1 MAMPQLSGQPILIL
15 KEGATRTRGREA
27 QRANIMAARIVSEAL
42 KTSLGPRGMDKMLV
56 DSIGEV
62 TVTNDGATVLKEIA
76 VEHPAAKMMVEVAKT
91 QDQEVGDGTTTAVV
105 IAGELLSRAQALMEK
120 GVHPTIL
127 VDGFTVACE
136 MARSYL
142 DEIAVRV
149 KPTDRRILTK
159 VAEAAMATKTL
170 AGEKDMLAE
179 IAAEAVLAV
188 ADKKGDKY
196 IVDID
201 DVKVEKKAGGS
212 LSDTRLVKGI
222 VVDKEIVHARMP
234 KRVEKAK
241 IAMIIKP
248 FEIEKP
254 EFDSK
259 LSIENPEQL
268 EAFISREEKLLEEMV
283 EKLASTGANVLFCQR
298 GIDDAAQYYMAK
310 RGILAT
316 RRVKVADM
324 ERLAKATG
332 GKVVTEVDHIQES
345 DLGYADV
352 VEEVKVGKD
361 RMLFVEGCKNP
372 RSVTIMVRG
381 GNERMVYEAERA
393 IHDAI
398 CVVRDVVQEPRI
410 VAGGGA
416 PEAEV
421 ARRLRDYARKTPGR
435 LQLPILAFAEALE
448 SIPMILAENAGLDPI
463 DVLVEMRARH
473 DKGEVWSGIDPV
485 KGKVVDMYKIGIYE
499 PLSVKRQALLSA
511 TEAANMIIRIDD
523 LIAVGKSKSEAPS
536 KGSEEG
542 AGEEES

>member
-1 MAMPQLSGQPILIL
+1 MPQLSGQPILIL
-15 KEGATRTRGREA
+15 KEGATRARGREA

-62 TVTNDGATVLKEIA
+62 TVTNDGATVLKEMS

-91 QDQEVGDGTTTAVV
+91 QDQEVGDGTTTAVM

-120 GVHPTIL
+120 GVHPATL
-127 VDGFTVACE
+127 VEGFTVACE
-136 MARSYL
+136 KARSYL
-142 DEIAVRV
+142 DGISVRV
-149 KPTDRRILTK
+149 KPTDKEMLRKI
-159 VAEAAMATKTL
+159 AEVAMATKTL
-170 AGEKDMLAE
+170 ADEKDMLAE
-179 IAAEAVLAV
+179 IASEAVLAV
-188 ADKKGDKY
+188 AEKKDDKY
-196 IVDID
+196 IVDIE

-212 LSDTRLVKGI
+212 LSNTKLVKGI

-259 LSIENPEQL
+259 LSIENPAQL
-268 EAFISREEKLLEEMV
+268 EAFVSREEKLLEEMV
-283 EKLASTGANVLFCQR
+283 DKLASTGANVLFCQR

-332 GKVVTEVDHIQES
+332 GKVVTEVAHLQES

-381 GNERMVYEAERA
+381 GNERMIYEAERA

-398 CVVRDVVQEPRI
+398 CVIRDVVQEPRI

-463 DVLVEMRARH
+463 DILVEMRARH
-473 DKGEVWSGIDPV
+473 DKGEIWSGIDPV
-485 KGKVVDMYKIGIYE
+485 KGKVVDMYKTNVYE

-511 TEAANMIIRIDD
+511 TEAANMILRIDD
-523 LIAVGKSKSEAPS
+523 LIAVGKSKSETPS

>member
-1 MAMPQLSGQPILIL
+1 MPQLSGQPILIL
-15 KEGATRTRGREA
+15 KEGSTRRRGRET
-27 QRANIMAARIVSEAL
+27 QRANIMAARLISEAV

-62 TVTNDGATVLKEIA
+62 TVTNDGATVLKEIN

-105 IAGELLSRAQALMEK
+105 IAGELLSRAQTLMEK
-120 GVHPTIL
+120 GIHPSIL
-127 VDGFTVACE
+127 VESFTVACE
-136 MARSYL
+136 KARHFL
-142 DEIAVRV
+142 EEIAIKV
-149 KPTDRRILTK
+149 KPTDRRVLAKI
-159 VAEAAMATKTL
+159 AEVAMATKTL
-170 AGEKDMLAE
+170 AGERGRLAE

-188 ADKKGDKY
+188 ADKRDEKL
-196 IVDID
+196 IVDIE
-201 DVKVEKKAGGS
+201 DVKIEKKAGGS
-212 LSDTRLVKGI
+212 ISDTRLVKGL

-234 KRVEKAK
+234 KRVEDAK
-241 IAMIIKP
+241 IALIVKP

-268 EAFISREEKLLEEMV
+268 EAFMKREEKLLEEMV

-298 GIDDAAQYYMAK
+298 GIDDSAQYYMARK
-310 RGILAT
+310 GILAT

-332 GKVVTEVDHIQES
+332 GRVVTEVTYIQEG
-345 DLGYADV
+345 DLGHAEV

-372 RSVTIMVRG
+372 RAVTIMIRG

-393 IHDAI
+393 VHDAI
-398 CVVRDVVQEPRI
+398 CVVRDVVQEPKI

-416 PEAEV
+416 PEVEV
-421 ARRLRDYARKTPGR
+421 ARRLRDYAKKIPGR
-435 LQLPILAFAEALE
+435 LQLGILAFAEALE
-448 SIPMILAENAGLDPI
+448 SIPVILAENAGLDPI
-463 DVLVEMRARH
+463 DILVEMRSRH
-473 DKGEVWSGIDPV
+473 GKGEVWSGIDPV
-485 KGKVVDMYKIGIYE
+485 KGRITDMYRIGVYE

-511 TEAANMIIRIDD
+511 TEAANMILRIDD
-523 LIAVGKSKSEAPS
+523 LIAVGKAKTETPS

>member
-1 MAMPQLSGQPILIL
+1 MPQLSGQPILIL
-15 KEGATRTRGREA
+15 KEGATRARGREA

-62 TVTNDGATVLKEIA
+62 TVTNDGATVLKEMS

-91 QDQEVGDGTTTAVV
+91 QDQEVGDGTTTAVM

-120 GVHPTIL
+120 GVHPATL
-127 VDGFTVACE
+127 VEGFTVACE
-136 MARSYL
+136 KARSYL
-142 DEIAVRV
+142 DGISVRV
-149 KPTDRRILTK
+149 KPTDKEMLRKI
-159 VAEAAMATKTL
+159 AEVAMATKTL
-170 AGEKDMLAE
+170 ADEKDMLAE
-179 IAAEAVLAV
+179 IASEAVLAV
-188 ADKKGDKY
+188 AEKKDDKY
-196 IVDID
+196 IVDIE

-212 LSDTRLVKGI
+212 LSNTKLVKGI

-259 LSIENPEQL
+259 LSIENPAQL
-268 EAFISREEKLLEEMV
+268 EAFVSREEKLLEEMV
-283 EKLASTGANVLFCQR
+283 DKLASTGANVLFCQR

-332 GKVVTEVDHIQES
+332 GKVVTEVAHLQES

-381 GNERMVYEAERA
+381 GNERMIYEAERA

-398 CVVRDVVQEPRI
+398 CVIRDVVQEPRI

-463 DVLVEMRARH
+463 DILVEMRARH
-473 DKGEVWSGIDPV
+473 DKGEIWSGIDPV
-485 KGKVVDMYKIGIYE
+485 KGKVVDMYKTNVYE

-511 TEAANMIIRIDD
+511 TEAANMTLRIDD
-523 LIAVGKSKSEAPS
+523 LIAVGKSKSETPS